1 MEKGQMERK
10 NLQDII
16 HWRPHPTVI
25 RMWRFLRPV
34 LVVGISFAVAY
45 FAFSFAFNYALNK
58 YISPVD
64 INDPTPITV
73 VVENSDSASRI
84 AAKLYNAC
92 GEDEPGLIANTAIF
106 KVYVDFIG
114 KANKLK
120 SGTYILSRNMDIPQI
135 VDVICA
141 GNPPKE
147 TTNFK
152 VLEGYTVSGVLKS
165 LDDAKLPIDQVE
177 FLALCN
183 DKQAYAK
190 YDFINQLEINVGAEK
205 RDYLLEGYLFPDTY
219 TVFVDAQ
226 PDDII
231 TKMLI
236 RFNAIFTEEYVA
248 RADELG
254 MTIDEVITLAS
265 IIQREAALAD
275 DFPKV
280 SAVFHNRLNKKQ
292 KLESCAT
299 LQYVLKGNKLQYNE
313 EERATES
320 PYNTYLHE
328 GLPIGPIGNPGKQ
341 AIEAAL
347 YPEEEYLE
355 KGYLYFCNMDLP
367 DNRALIFARTYEQ
380 HVKNIKKY
388 EKYW

>member
-1 MEKGQMERK
+1 MAKEQNNTQR
-10 NLQDII
+10 NWRDILL
-16 HWRPHPTVI
+16 HPHPTVVKI
-25 RMWRFLRPV
+25 WRILRPV
-34 LVVGISFAVAY
+34 LIVGISFMIAY
-45 FAFSFAFNYALNK
+45 FTFSFAFRYVVNK

-64 INDPTPITV
+64 VNDPTPITV
-73 VVENSDSASRI
+73 VVEKSDSASRI
-84 AAKLYNAC
+84 ATKLYTAC
-92 GEDEPGLIANTAIF
+92 GEEEAGLIVNTAVF

-135 VDVICA
+135 VDIICA

-147 TTNFK
+147 TTNYK
-152 VLEGYTVSGVLKS
+152 VLEGYTISGIMKS
-165 LDDAKLPIDQVE
+165 LQEAKLPINEAE

-190 YDFINQLEINVGAEK
+190 YDFINQIANYVGSEK
-205 RDYLLEGYLFPDTY
+205 RDYILEGYLFPDTY
-219 TVFVDAQ
+219 TVYVDAS

-231 TKMLI
+231 TKMLL

-248 RADELG
+248 RTEELG

-280 SAVFHNRLNKKQ
+280 SAVFHNRLRKGQ

-313 EERATES
+313 EERATIS
-320 PYNTYLHE
+320 PYNTYLHA

-355 KGYLYFCNMDLP
+355 KEYLFFCNMDLP
-367 DNRALIFARTYEQ
+367 DNKALIFARTYEQ
-380 HVKNIKKY
+380 HQKNIKKY